1 MTTTTVERR
10 TIKTAIPARLDRL
23 PWSRFHWLVVVGL
36 GTVWVL
42 DGLEVT
48 IVGSIASQLTLKGSG
63 ISISTSQI
71 GTAAAVY
78 VIGAC
83 LGALF
88 FGQLTDRF
96 GRKKLFMITLAVYI
110 VATAATAFSF
120 APWFFFL
127 CRFFTGAGIGGEYA
141 AINSAIDELIPAR
154 MRGRVDLAING
165 SFWVGSIIAS
175 AVSIFFLSSVFATNV
190 GWRLEFAVGVILAF
204 GILLVRRHV
213 PESPRWL
220 FIHGRG
226 EEAEQ
231 IVDGIEHTIENEIGH
246 PLEMPGKTITVRQRK
261 TISFREIGRV
271 AFKAYPKRAVLGL
284 CLFVG
289 QAFIY
294 NGITFNLGT
303 LFTTF
308 FGVAAATVPVF
319 IILYGVGNLLGPLT
333 LGRLFDT
340 LGRKPMIAGTYLGS
354 ALLTVP
360 MAILFANGSIGRWP
374 FMAFVF
380 VVFFLASAGASA
392 AYLTVSEV
400 FPMETRALAIAFFYA
415 IGTAVGGISG
425 PLLFANLIGSG
436 ERSQVELAFFIG
448 AGVMAIG
455 GIAEIFLGVRA
466 EQTQLED
473 IAKPITAE
481 EAEGG
486 GLVTGEQPEAVEE
499 AQPGRREALSARRDA
514 EEARARAAEHRAAIH
529 ELRAQAAA
537 GDDQAAGRAEIEER
551 LAEIAEL
558 RAHALDERAAA
569 YDEQAEVEAGDEAAR
584 EAARAAEQR
593 AVGYEER
600 AQALGAADE
609 QEAARHQE
617 LAEAAGERARA
628 REQRAAAEQARAQA
642 ESEDVEPGTAEVA
655 GARVRMHESWAAM
668 HEARGLA
675 HERRAQDDA
684 AGAEAQE
691 RDGAQHERLALAAE
705 ELVQAAEHR
714 AAAGEAESAR
724 ETVEDIQSRRAEAA
738 ERERRQHEFEER
750 IRERIA
756 RRQAHE
762 REGMRR
768 FRPGPPALA
777 VPAWMVSSSLDDAD
791 DLDREVAAISQAL
804 DEHGPTERRELAR
817 LIGARYWGPG
827 RFRAALREA
836 VQDGSAR
843 RVSRSTFAP
852 PEREEAHA

>member
-1 MTTTTVERR
+1 VTTATVERR
-10 TIKTAIPARLDRL
+10 TIRTAIPARLDRL
-23 PWSRFHWLVVVGL
+23 PWSRFHWLIVLGL
-36 GTVWVL
+36 GTVWIL

-48 IVGSIASQLTLKGSG
+48 IVGSIASQMTQPGSG

-71 GTAAAVY
+71 GTAGAVY

-165 SFWVGSIIAS
+165 SFWVGSIVAS

-220 FIHGRG
+220 FIHGR
-226 EEAEQ
+226 EQEAEE
-231 IVDGIEHTIENEIGH
+231 IVDGIEHSVEKEIGH
-246 PLEMPGKTITVRQRK
+246 ELETPSKTITVREREA
-261 TISFREIGRV
+261 ISFREIGRV

-308 FGVAAATVPVF
+308 FGVAAASVPVF
-319 IILYGVGNLLGPLT
+319 IILYGVGNFLGPFT

-340 LGRKPMIAGTYLGS
+340 IGRKPMIAGTYLGS

-360 MAILFANGSIGRWP
+360 MAILFANGSIGKWP

-380 VVFFLASAGASA
+380 FVFFLASAGASA
-392 AYLTVSEV
+392 AYLTVSEI

-415 IGTAVGGISG
+415 VGTAVGGISG

-436 ERSQVELAFFIG
+436 DRSQVELAFFIG

-486 GLVTGEQPEAVEE
+486 GVVTGDQPEAAEE
-499 AQPGRREALSARRDA
+499 AEPGRREALSARRDA

-529 ELRAQAAA
+529 ELRARAAQGDHQAA
-537 GDDQAAGRAEIEER
+537 DRAEIEER

-558 RAHALDERAAA
+558 RAHALDEHAAA
-569 YDEQAEVEAGDEAAR
+569 YDEQTDVEAGDEAAR
-584 EAARAAEQR
+584 ERARAAEQR

-600 AQALGAADE
+600 AHALGAADE

-617 LAEAAGERARA
+617 WAEAAGERARA
-628 REQRAAAEQARAQA
+628 REQRAAAEQAKAQA
-642 ESEDVEPGTAEVA
+642 EAQDVEPAMAEVA

-668 HEARGLA
+668 HEARGRA
-675 HERRAQDDA
+675 HECRAQGDA
-684 AGAEAQE
+684 AGAEAQQRE
-691 RDGAQHERLALAAE
+691 SAQHEQLALAAE

-724 ETVEDIQSRRAEAA
+724 ETVEDIESRRAEAA
-738 ERERRQHEFEER
+738 ERERRQREFEER
-750 IRERIA
+750 VRARIA

-762 REGMRR
+762 REGLRR
-768 FRPGPPALA
+768 FRPGPPTRA
-777 VPAWMVSSSLDDAD
+777 VPAWMVASSMDDAD
-791 DLDREVAAISQAL
+791 DLDREIAAISQAL
-804 DEHGPTERRELAR
+804 DEHGATERQELAR
-817 LIGARYWGPG
+817 LVGARYWGPG

-836 VQDGSAR
+836 IEDGSAR
-843 RVSRSTFAP
+843 RLSRSTFGP
-852 PEREEAHA
+852 PEREAQD